1 MKISMK
7 PIIYQIIFPLVVV
20 TEYGQNSDD
29 CGKFSISTVDFSI
42 CGCLNALFEQKE
54 QNRGLELISR
64 RVLWKT
70 MVIEWYIPT
79 EQQCLFEERSITIE
93 RCGNV
98 VNSVRFI
105 FVPRSFSRGYF

>member
-7 PIIYQIIFPLVVV
+7 PIIYQTIFPLVVV

-54 QNRGLELISR
+54 Q
-64 RVLWKT
+64 K
-70 MVIEWYIPT
+70 
-79 EQQCLFEERSITIE
+79 
-93 RCGNV
+93 
-98 VNSVRFI
+98 
-105 FVPRSFSRGYF
+105 